1 MKRVLNPTE
10 VLLVVD
16 AITGQEAAVKC
27 TRATN
32 LFSKVAVNNVTLD
45 TTDKDDVFV
54 NSFFETRDAFLNMV
68 QGLDITALYNP
79 EVYCKPRV
87 DEDVAWLSNW
97 PIGNILDA
105 GDKVNVCIFEE
116 EGLVVS
122 VCGSSLEFTDDGEI
136 EQEKNFEYNTTGKEV
151 IGGDLYEFQCE
162 TCAKYYLCE
171 SCYKMRLGAYHR
183 HRLCPPSKELVGG
196 SKSEQLQKQKSL
208 ALKAVLDSLMQPK
221 EQTKAMYS
229 STWLFGVVNCVSNG
243 HERRLDGAGAA
254 CRISV
259 VGLPETTT
267 TKKEHRTSLEELFK
281 TNARTLSVSRGC
293 ELDMSLPSQFRF
305 YVGILSRILKN
316 LLDRVFGSCARRL
329 KTEHSK

>member
-16 AITGQEAAVKC
+16 AMTGQEAAVNGSLA
-27 TRATN
+27 RI
-32 LFSKVAVNNVTLD
+32 VVNNVTLD
-45 TTDKDDVFV
+45 TMDKDDVFV
-54 NSFFETRDAFLNMV
+54 NSFFETHDAV

-122 VCGSSLEFTDDGEI
+122 VCGSSLKYTDDGEI

-151 IGGDLYEFQCE
+151 IGGDLAMSTSKTASKAAFDAGDAAARYCFI
-162 TCAKYYLCE
+162 Y
-171 SCYKMRLGAYHR
+171 S
-183 HRLCPPSKELVGG
+183 RLCPPSKEL
-196 SKSEQLQKQKSL
+196 
-208 ALKAVLDSLMQPK
+208 LKAVLDTLMQPK

-229 STWLFGVVNCVSNG
+229 SVV
-243 HERRLDGAGAA
+243 
-254 CRISV
+254 ISY
-259 VGLPETTT
+259 
-267 TKKEHRTSLEELFK
+267 TSPGEIAL
-281 TNARTLSVSRGC
+281 C
-293 ELDMSLPSQFRF
+293 
-305 YVGILSRILKN
+305 
-316 LLDRVFGSCARRL
+316 GS
-329 KTEHSK
+329 T